1 MSKPFAGIR
10 VVDFTQVISGP
21 YATYQLAA
29 QGADVIKIEQPKG
42 GDQGRYL
49 LSTSAYVKS
58 IGMSALYTAVNG
70 GKRSLTLDLK
80 HPDARAVVEKLVASA
95 DVLVE
100 NFKAGTMDRL
110 GYGYA
115 AMREIKADLVYCS
128 ISGFGQTGPRSQ
140 AAAYDPVI
148 QAASGIMSVTGHPQT
163 GPTKVGFWVTDMAA
177 GMNGAMAISAALFR
191 RATSGEGAFI
201 DVSMLDTAV
210 SLMSPLMSLFL
221 NYGIEAPL
229 TGNGTPGTGGSSTVY
244 DTQRGSITVA
254 AATDGQAAALAKA
267 LGLPEVA
274 DDPRFRLREDRLQNT
289 VLYRSLIAPAFEHDT
304 ASNWEQRL
312 AAVGVPACKNLSV
325 AEVAVDAQIQHRQ
338 SIQTLPAAR
347 GMQGDFS
354 AINLGFKVNAD
365 GPHISGPPP
374 ALGQHSD
381 EILAE
386 FGYDEA
392 QISALRASGAV

>member
-1 MSKPFAGIR
+1 MSKPFEGIR
-10 VVDFTQVISGP
+10 VVDFTQVIAGP

-49 LSTSAYVKS
+49 LAPTAHSKS
-58 IGMSALYTAVNG
+58 VGMSAMFTAVNC

-80 HPDARAVVEKLVASA
+80 NPAAREVVEKLVTSA
-95 DVLVE
+95 DVFIE

-115 AMREIKADLVYCS
+115 AMREIKPDLVYCS
-128 ISGFGQTGPRSQ
+128 ISGFGQTGPRSD
-140 AAAYDPVI
+140 AAAYDPVV
-148 QAASGIMSVTGHPQT
+148 QAVSGIMSVTGHPET

-191 RATSGEGAFI
+191 REVGGDGAYI

-221 NYGIEAPL
+221 NYGVEPPL

-244 DTQRGSITVA
+244 DTQEGSITVA
-254 AATDGQAAALAKA
+254 AATDGQFAVLSRE
-267 LGLPEVA
+267 LGLPELA
-274 DDPRFRLREDRLQNT
+274 DDPRFRLREDRSANSEA
-289 VLYRSLIAPAFEHDT
+289 YRALVAPAFQHDT

-312 AAVGVPACKNLSV
+312 AAIGVPACKNLSV
-325 AEVAVDAQIQHRQ
+325 AEVVVDPQVQHRQ
-338 SIQTLPAAR
+338 TIQTMPPPR

-354 AINLGFKVNAD
+354 AVNLGFKVDAG
-365 GPHISGPPP
+365 GPHIPGPPP
-374 ALGQHSD
+374 ALGEHTD
-381 EILAE
+381 EVLAE
-386 FGYDEA
+386 LGYDEEK
-392 QISALRASGAV
+392 ISALRESGAI